1 MERKVKRKEEEFLRM
16 GEKTENIQDKWES
29 LRFSV
34 EVNVRVERGC

>member
-1 MERKVKRKEEEFLRM
+1 M

-34 EVNVRVERGC
+34 EVNVRVERGCWKLLQR